1 MNSSIP
7 ICFFFLRS
15 RAEYVLGARHRPG
28 GPDGMS
34 TLGAG
39 DPLGQ
44 YAAAHARFDPVAQ
57 YAEHR
62 QHELEDKDAAREAAE
77 RELSRDSEA
86 ARWWEDLHVVER
98 DRIAALRHGPTA
110 YRLIGDSGPVVVL
123 LHGAFSC
130 SYVWLDLV
138 KRFAG
143 AGAAGGLDRATRVLL
158 FDFYGRGRSPWPRS
172 NPKCTVEL
180 LAGQLQELLIVL
192 GLADDPLV
200 LVGYDMGCVVGAAF
214 AAQHR
219 GAVRGLIALGPA
231 GTARPPL
238 HVERLLESSALWGV
252 DDKQLGAQLERLH
265 QDDFFDQR
273 LDAGHHSLMRLHVA
287 MVGWQIANTP
297 GCACVL

>member
-1 MNSSIP
+1 MP
-7 ICFFFLRS
+7 
-15 RAEYVLGARHRPG
+15 AEGA
-28 GPDGMS
+28 
-34 TLGAG
+34 A

-44 YAAAHARFDPVAQ
+44 YAAAQAHFDPVAQ

-62 QHELEDKDAAREAAE
+62 QHELEDSDAAREAAE
-77 RELSRDSEA
+77 RELSRDGEA

-98 DRIAALRHGPTA
+98 DSVAELRHGATA

-138 KRFAG
+138 RRFAS
-143 AGAAGGLDRATRVLL
+143 AGTGGLDQPTRVLL

-180 LAGQLQELLIVL
+180 LAGQLLELLGVL
-192 GLADDPLV
+192 GLADAPLV

-219 GAVRGLIALGPA
+219 RAVRGLVALGPA

-252 DDKQLGAQLERLH
+252 DDAQLGAELERLH
-265 QDDFFDQR
+265 RDDFFDQR
-273 LDAGHHSLMRLHVA
+273 PEAGHHSLMRLHVA
-287 MVGWQIANTP
+287 MIGWQIANTP
-297 GCACVL
+297 GCACAL